1 ESNTYNTP
9 QSTSN
14 MAYVYLNTYT
24 TGSTSSNSD
33 SVTLTDVAVSGLRP
47 LNMNFNLNY
56 QNSCATQGPV
66 PNEADRKL
74 NITIQNLTN
83 SSQANIIQNMNGTT
97 GTTLGIGNSVALTID
112 DVYNG
117 EYYFNL
123 TANNNY
129 QITIN
134 LYYVCLYGQL
144 SFTYP
149 DTTAQIA
156 YVNKKTGGLRVSKTT
171 NYDNNNVQTSLKKYY
186 YASKNNLST
195 SSGEPS
201 LEPYYFSTFTVAGE
215 CSVGGAGGSC
225 APWRIDYLRLNSGAL
240 NAMYRSSLQ
249 NTRYEYVTVS
259 ESNSGFANGGIEYKF
274 KLAPMFNSTLIL
286 GTYSEIYSEGQMSW
300 GDGLELERISFK
312 HNGSS

>member
-1 ESNTYNTP
+1 QRLFLNKVQFPDANKNYRFEYNDLSGVPQRLSYRQDHWGYFNDKPNTTLFPDLSSLNNTNGNRFAAAFSDGANRDIDETKAKKGLLTKVIYPTKGYATIDYESNTYNTP

-14 MAYVYLNTYT
+14 MAYVYLNTST

-74 NITIQNLTN
+74 NITIENLTN
-83 SSQANIIQNMNGTT
+83 SSQANIIQKMNGTT

-149 DTTAQIA
+149 NTTAQIT

-171 NYDNNNVQTSLKKYY
+171 NYDNNN
-186 YASKNNLST
+186 
-195 SSGEPS
+195 
-201 LEPYYFSTFTVAGE
+201 
-215 CSVGGAGGSC
+215 
-225 APWRIDYLRLNSGAL
+225 
-240 NAMYRSSLQ
+240 
-249 NTRYEYVTVS
+249 
-259 ESNSGFANGGIEYKF
+259 
-274 KLAPMFNSTLIL
+274 
-286 GTYSEIYSEGQMSW
+286 
-300 GDGLELERISFK
+300 
-312 HNGSS
+312 